1 MRYNLFGWPFVFYFG
16 SQERLLTYCDA
27 WETCIVPLRV
37 VGLLVLSNTAGF
49 SFLNRLCIVCDVPTG
64 ESDLVT
70 VYCGRS

>member
-1 MRYNLFGWPFVFYFG
+1 M
-16 SQERLLTYCDA
+16 TYCDA

-49 SFLNRLCIVCDVPTG
+49 SFLIRLCVARDVPTG

-70 VYCGRS
+70 LCCGRSQRALSMTSPSTVCLLP

>member
-1 MRYNLFGWPFVFYFG
+1 M
-16 SQERLLTYCDA
+16 TYCDA

-49 SFLNRLCIVCDVPTG
+49 SFLIRLCVARDVPTG

-70 VYCGRS
+70 LCCGRSQRALSMTSPSTVCLLTWC